1 MPGYDT
7 LPNYIF
13 VDPAYPLTSYRMKE
27 YQTCLENKQIVSNNL
42 LTNASRI
49 HIECTFGRLK
59 ARWRVITKTADL
71 KFEIGSA
78 VVYSCFVLHN
88 FCDSKNYPRL
98 DGEELKAQIMNH
110 RLEE

>member
-1 MPGYDT
+1 
-7 LPNYIF
+7 
-13 VDPAYPLTSYRMKE
+13 MKE

-78 VVYSCFVLHN
+78 AVYSCFVLHN